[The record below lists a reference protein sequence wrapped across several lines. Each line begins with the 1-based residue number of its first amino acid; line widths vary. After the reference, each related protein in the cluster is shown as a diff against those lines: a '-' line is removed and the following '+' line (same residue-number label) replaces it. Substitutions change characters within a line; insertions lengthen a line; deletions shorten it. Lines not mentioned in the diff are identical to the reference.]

1 MANILLDNLVKTFG
15 KQTAVKNLCLDI
27 KDGEFVAI
35 LGPSGCGKTTTMN
48 MISGLLQPDSGK
60 IYFDGKEMNNV
71 PVGKRGVGFVFQNY
85 AIFTYMT
92 AFENIAFGLRIKKLS
107 EGEINKRINEVAAL
121 LQLEKAL
128 PIKASR
134 LSINDMQKVAL
145 ARSMVTE
152 PKIFLLDEPLSNLD
166 ATLRNVMRAE
176 LKNIQ
181 KELRQ
186 TAIYV
191 THDQIEAMSLAD
203 RIAVMNFAVLQQFDT
218 PLEVYNRPKNL
229 FVAGFIGSPTI
240 NFLDAVYDS
249 GDFILEDFQNKK
261 QVVSEKN
268 RARIHDLLKQEKVVL
283 GIRPE
288 HLKLSDSVDGN
299 GNGLTARVVSI
310 EPLGSKTVVYLK
322 PDLDTG
328 NVIKAIMGSGYRP
341 KVDQVKVLDF
351 REKDL
356 YTEIPSY
363 KVKVDTA
370 VTDFA
375 DFAKKFDINYKIL
388 KIHNPWLRDTYLK
401 NASGKEYYIEI
412 PEKGHYK
419 TN

>member
-15 KQTAVKNLCLDI
+15 KQTAVKSLCLDI

-92 AFENIAFGLRIKKLS
+92 AFENIAFGLRIKNLS
-107 EGEINKRINEVAAL
+107 EGEINQRINEVAAL

-128 PIKASR
+128 HMKASR

-240 NFLDAVYDS
+240 NFIDAVYDS
-249 GDFILEDFQNKK
+249 GDFILTEFSNNK
-261 QVVSEKN
+261 QAVSETN
-268 RARIHDLLKQEKVVL
+268 RARIQDLLKQEKVVL

-288 HLKLSDSVDGN
+288 HLKLRDSVDGN
-299 GNGLTARVVSI
+299 GNELTARVVSI

-322 PDLDTG
+322 TDLDTG
-328 NVIKAIMGSGYRP
+328 NVIKAIMGSDYRP
-341 KVDQVKVLDF
+341 KVDEVKTLDF

-356 YTEIPSY
+356 YLFDKISTEL
-363 KVKVDTA
+363 VCR
-370 VTDFA
+370 
-375 DFAKKFDINYKIL
+375 L
-388 KIHNPWLRDTYLK
+388 
-401 NASGKEYYIEI
+401 
-412 PEKGHYK
+412 
-419 TN
+419 

>member
-1 MANILLDNLVKTFG
+1 MDNLVKTFG
-15 KQTAVKNLCLDI
+15 KQTAVKDLCLDI

-60 IYFDGKEMNNV
+60 IYFDGKEMNDV
-71 PVGKRGVGFVFQNY
+71 PVGERGVGFVFQNY

-107 EGEINKRINEVAAL
+107 EGEINQRVNEFAAL
-121 LQLEKAL
+121 LQIEKAL
-128 PIKASR
+128 HIKAAR

-145 ARSMVTE
+145 ARSMVTK

-181 KELRQ
+181 QELRQ
-186 TAIYV
+186 TAVYV

-249 GDFILEDFQNKK
+249 GDFILADFQNKK
-261 QVVSEKN
+261 RVVSEKN

-299 GNGLTARVVSI
+299 GKELTARVVSI

-322 PDLDTG
+322 PDSDTG
-328 NVIKAIMGSGYRP
+328 NVIKAIMGSDYRP
-341 KVDQVKVLDF
+341 KVDQVKTLDF

-356 YTEIPSY
+356 YLFDRIS
-363 KVKVDTA
+363 
-370 VTDFA
+370 TD
-375 DFAKKFDINYKIL
+375 L
-388 KIHNPWLRDTYLK
+388 VLRF
-401 NASGKEYYIEI
+401 
-412 PEKGHYK
+412 
-419 TN
+419 